1 MAQTAGSDF
10 TAQDNRTDM
19 GILVFWASANSDP
32 PWNFETW
39 FDQFLLAVTVK
50 ENVDPE
56 VMLEEPN
63 VVLEEPLPV
72 PEPPVQNE
80 DAPAVAEREAR
91 NRLARDRVV
100 LENEE
105 RVMRGPKVGHNVF
118 YHEVGKRLTS
128 QFFLALGAEGKKKFI
143 QKNPHTEISKL
154 GFREI
159 VRFAK
164 ISFEKTKC
172 ITYER
177 YKLFARSHETNET
190 LESFHAALTAQAAK
204 AELGG
209 LEEEL
214 VRDLF
219 ISRMRN
225 VVLQDTLTFE
235 TFSPEEV
242 LKRAIKFEQR
252 KQTTQA
258 FQKSSTST
266 NNSGL
271 FSNSQMKIKQEPV
284 MAIGNNGYNPRRQGQ
299 NQNRRKQYDNR
310 NATRSKGGQKQC
322 TRCGRVF
329 GEGHLK
335 NCPAMGKSCKN
346 CNKPIILQKYAN
358 HSKLTKLQL
367 KILVWKR
374 NVI

>member
-1 MAQTAGSDF
+1 MAQPAGSGF
-10 TAQDNRTDM
+10 LALDNRLDI
-19 GILVFWASANSDP
+19 GIPVFWASANSDP

-39 FDQFLLAVTVK
+39 FDQFLFAVTVK

-56 VMLEEPN
+56 VMLELPK
-63 VVLEEPLPV
+63 VVLGEPLPV

-80 DAPAVAEREAR
+80 DAPAVAEREAT
-91 NRLARDRVV
+91 NRLARDRIV

-128 QFFLALGAEGKKKFI
+128 QLFLALGAEGKKKFI
-143 QKNPHTEISKL
+143 QKNPHTEISKF

-159 VRFAK
+159 VRLAK
-164 ISFEKTKC
+164 ISFVETKC

-177 YKLFARSHETNET
+177 YKLFTRSHETNET
-190 LESFHAALTAQAAK
+190 LESIHAALTAQAAK

-219 ISRMRN
+219 VSRMRN
-225 VVLQDTLTFE
+225 VILQDTLTFE

-242 LKRAIKFEQR
+242 LKRAIKFEQS

-266 NNSGL
+266 NNSG
-271 FSNSQMKIKQEPV
+271 FFFKFKNENKTRTGYGNWKQGV
-284 MAIGNNGYNPRRQGQ
+284 
-299 NQNRRKQYDNR
+299 
-310 NATRSKGGQKQC
+310 
-322 TRCGRVF
+322 
-329 GEGHLK
+329 
-335 NCPAMGKSCKN
+335 
-346 CNKPIILQKYAN
+346 
-358 HSKLTKLQL
+358 
-367 KILVWKR
+367 
-374 NVI
+374 

>member
-1 MAQTAGSDF
+1 
-10 TAQDNRTDM
+10 
-19 GILVFWASANSDP
+19 
-32 PWNFETW
+32 
-39 FDQFLLAVTVK
+39 
-50 ENVDPE
+50 
-56 VMLEEPN
+56 MLEEPKI
-63 VVLEEPLPV
+63 VLEEPLPV
-72 PEPPVQNE
+72 PEPPVPNE

-105 RVMRGPKVGHNVF
+105 RVLRGPKVGHNVF

-128 QFFLALGAEGKKKFI
+128 RLFLALGAEGKKKFI

-154 GFREI
+154 NFWDI
-159 VRFAK
+159 VRLAK
-164 ISFEKTKC
+164 ISIEKTKS

-177 YKLFARSHETNET
+177 YKLFTRSHETNET

-219 ISRMRN
+219 ISRMRY

-242 LKRAIKFEQR
+242 LKRAKKFEHS

-258 FQKSSTST
+258 FQESSTST

-284 MAIGNNGYNPRRQGQ
+284 MAIGNKGYNSKRQSQ
-299 NQNRRKQYDNR
+299 NQNRRKQYESKN
-310 NATRSKGGQKQC
+310 TQRSKGDQKQC
-322 TRCGRVF
+322 TRFGRVF
-329 GEGHLK
+329 REGHLK
-335 NCPAMGKSCKN
+335 NCPAMGKLCKN
-346 CNKPIILQKYAN
+346 CNKPNHFAKMCKSQQVNEIAN
-358 HSKLTKLQL
+358 EDSSSEEECNLMKNFDHCDEFEIMVVEKLKNTST
-367 KILVWKR
+367 
-374 NVI
+374 NEY